1 MKKLDPKCL
10 KGEMQAALTNRGEL
24 IPCCYCDTQ
33 RTLADPEFQK
43 LLKVSKIKDYDTIEE
58 IYLTKEWI
66 EFVDNLKN
74 NKGPWACWR
83 TCEKRD
89 NDDLV
94 RKETFSYK
102 CKVTYENKV

>member
-10 KGEMQAALTNRGEL
+10 KGEMQPALTNRGEL

-33 RTLADPEFQK
+33 ITLENPEFQK

-66 EFVDNLKN
+66 EFKKDLEND
-74 NKGPWACWR
+74 KGPWACWV
-83 TCEKRD
+83 TCVKRD
-89 NDDLV
+89 DDDLV
-94 RKETFSYK
+94 RKETFTYK
-102 CKVTYENKV
+102 GKINGERKV